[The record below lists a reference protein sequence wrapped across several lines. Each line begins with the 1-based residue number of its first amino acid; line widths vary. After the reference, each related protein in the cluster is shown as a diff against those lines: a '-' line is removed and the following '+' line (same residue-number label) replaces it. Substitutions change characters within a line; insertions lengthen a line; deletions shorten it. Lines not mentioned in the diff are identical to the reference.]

1 LFRKRTIGV
10 IMVIIAHGVEACA
23 ERLFRMKVLQGKSVF
38 RGICEGKLFFYE
50 RTQACSKELDAAN
63 RESVVE
69 SPERECASE
78 ATDGVFDVAVQLQ
91 RWECAQAEVLQGLT
105 GLCGEKCKTMGE
117 AYAAIFETQKML
129 LEDEGLVAYVRQM
142 IEHEKRTAEEAVKR
156 AGEVAAGQLLQAEDA
171 YIRERAQDVRDITAQ
186 LLDALVET
194 EGKERSTQLQ
204 ESQEKRERS
213 EPGILV
219 AKELFPGELV
229 RLNRSKV
236 LGIVLLEGSLTDH
249 TAILAKGFGIPM
261 IVQAGTKL
269 SEEFAGKDAVLDAGT
284 GTLYIEPD
292 GEIRYLYEK
301 QFETAQK
308 LQVKIPIYA
317 NAGTVQ
323 EVELAI
329 QNGAEGIGLF
339 RSELLYMEAAKA
351 PDEEAL
357 TDFYRR
363 ILEAAKGREVI
374 VRTFDLGS
382 DKRVEW
388 LTLQREENPALGLR
402 GVRLAL
408 AKRELLCTQLKAL
421 YRAARY
427 GKLSVMYP
435 MISSVEELRQ
445 VREAER
451 EARAQLEEDGVLY
464 ENKVST
470 GIMIETPSAALL
482 SEELAKEVDFFS
494 VGTNDLTQYT
504 LAKDRQSADM
514 CQLTHSEKEAV
525 FKLIR
530 MVAEGAHKAGI
541 GISVCGEM
549 ASEAAF
555 WTGLT
560 EAGVDALSVPA
571 PLVSEIRQTV

>member
-1 LFRKRTIGV
+1 
-10 IMVIIAHGVEACA
+10 
-23 ERLFRMKVLQGKSVF
+23 
-38 RGICEGKLFFYE
+38 
-50 RTQACSKELDAAN
+50 
-63 RESVVE
+63 
-69 SPERECASE
+69 
-78 ATDGVFDVAVQLQ
+78 
-91 RWECAQAEVLQGLT
+91 
-105 GLCGEKCKTMGE
+105 
-117 AYAAIFETQKML
+117 ML
-129 LEDEGLVAYVRQM
+129 LEDESLVAYVRQM

-171 YIRERAQDVRDITAQ
+171 YIRERAQDVKDITAQ
-186 LLDALVET
+186 LLDALAET
-194 EGKERSTQLQ
+194 EGKKRGMQLR
-204 ESQEKRERS
+204 ELQEKREKS

-229 RLNRSKV
+229 RLKRSEV
-236 LGIVLLEGSLTDH
+236 AGIVLLEGSLTDH

-261 IVQAGTKL
+261 VVQIGMKP
-269 SEEFAGKDAVLDAGT
+269 SEELAGKEAVLDAGT

-292 GEIRYLYEK
+292 EETRCLYEK

-308 LQVKIPIYA
+308 LQEGVELSKKQKQRAGIPIYA

-323 EVELAI
+323 EVELAVR
-329 QNGAEGIGLF
+329 NGAEGIGLF
-339 RSELLYMEAAKA
+339 RSELLYMEAGKA
-351 PDEEAL
+351 PDEELL

-363 ILEAAKGREVI
+363 VLEAAKGREVT

-388 LTLQREENPALGLR
+388 LTLHQEENPALGLR
-402 GVRLAL
+402 GIRLAL
-408 AKRELLCTQLKAL
+408 VHRELLCTQLKAL
-421 YRAARY
+421 YRAARF

-451 EARAQLEEDGVLY
+451 EARVQLERDGISY

-470 GIMIETPSAALL
+470 GIMIETPAAALL

-504 LAKDRQSADM
+504 LAKDRQSAGAG
-514 CQLTHSEKEAV
+514 QLTESEQEAV
-525 FKLIR
+525 FRLIR
-530 MVAEGAHKAGI
+530 MAAEGAHKAGI
-541 GISVCGEM
+541 KISVCGEM

-555 WTGLT
+555 WSKLM
-560 EAGVDALSVPA
+560 EAGADALSVSA
-571 PLVSEIRQTV
+571 TLVSEIRQII